1 MSRERSHKCGTDIQ
15 HTDRVVGTGRCRVC
29 ELLYNAAA
37 NAVNVRLA
45 RDIAHLEDTARMA
58 AAAGRNKQRL
68 LILNGTVNLREALE
82 MVRE

>member
-1 MSRERSHKCGTDIQ
+1 MSRERSHKCGTGRQ
-15 HTDRVVGTGRCRVC
+15 HANRVIAQGNCRVC
-29 ELLYNAAA
+29 DLLCVAAP

-58 AAAGRNKQRL
+58 RAAGRREQART
-68 LILNGTVNLREALE
+68 ILNGIVRLHEALE